1 MHSVGGGGVGK
12 YKTFLF
18 WGLDLIS
25 LHHVSPTVWA
35 LLYMIKGKYLV
46 IRCFAKLYYEHT
58 ESGYIAI
65 VYGISSPNYYIV
77 LFSLCLF

>member
-1 MHSVGGGGVGK
+1 MHSTGGGGVGK
-12 YKTFLF
+12 YSFLF